1 MLILVSGHIIT
12 DENRLEELVSQY
24 QQAVAM
30 LQNYHKRGTTFE
42 NDPEREA
49 ARKKADEKESGWIK

>member
-1 MLILVSGHIIT
+1 
-12 DENRLEELVSQY
+12 
-24 QQAVAM
+24 M